1 MRIDLQVEPK
11 RRVRVWNLAV
21 AIQLEALH
29 TALAAAAA
37 VDEAS
42 DAHTIA
48 DGELGHGGAHR
59 FHDADNL

>member
-1 MRIDLQVEPK
+1 MRVDLQVEPK
-11 RRVRVWNLAV
+11 RRVLARNLAV
-21 AIQLEALH
+21 AILLEALLA
-29 TALAAAAA
+29 ALAAAAA

-42 DAHTIA
+42 DAHTIT